1 MGNAESLDEST
12 PKINSKD
19 KALLKEK
26 VVSTRIESIN
36 NVQKDSIQTITT
48 HEELVKT
55 ILFTETAKEQLKK
68 GGSSLTKTDLIA
80 IIIMID
86 LNKMNNLEYL
96 KTLTVNDLNTIIRSI
111 IYDTNRYTNKS
122 SNLLITNNNNESSK
136 PTSVKSNTSTTKSSK
151 KLEIMDVEHTEIA
164 LIEPVKK
171 SSVKKTHE
179 DKEKNKNNNM
189 ALVISK

>member
-1 MGNAESLDEST
+1 MGNAESLDESN

-36 NVQKDSIQTITT
+36 NVQKDSIQSITT

-68 GGSSLTKTDLIA
+68 GGSALTKTDLIA

-86 LNKMNNLEYL
+86 LNKMNNLDYL

-111 IYDTNRYTNKS
+111 IYDTNRYANNS
-122 SNLLITNNNNESSK
+122 NNLLTNNVTNISESSK
-136 PTSVKSNTSTTKSSK
+136 PTQAKSSTETKSKSSK
-151 KLEIMDVEHTEIA
+151 KLEIMDVQSNEIV
-164 LIEPVKK
+164 LFEDK
-171 SSVKKTHE
+171 SVKKPISKKSK
-179 DKEKNKNNNM
+179 DL